1 MLQSLPLSGRKTFW
15 QNAFQLYSTF
25 RVGLVLIFDCSTE
38 VKVTT
43 GHPAQGARFHL
54 QSVRSIPGIKE
65 WRERERERESV
76 CVCVTERDC
85 DAPTYRWGAGNKGEN
100 YTDRHFFNFKD

>member
-1 MLQSLPLSGRKTFW
+1 M
-15 QNAFQLYSTF
+15 
-25 RVGLVLIFDCSTE
+25 LIFDCFTE

-65 WRERERERESV
+65 WRERERERERVSTMITLLG
-76 CVCVTERDC
+76 CNSKVTLSILFAKAQISESFDFF
-85 DAPTYRWGAGNKGEN
+85 GNSLN
-100 YTDRHFFNFKD
+100 P